1 MLVERESAISQFDL
15 CVEKLASGTGHV
27 ALICGE
33 AGIGKTA
40 FLEQIRLSYQAR
52 ARFYW
57 SGCDPLLT
65 PRPFGPVHDIVA
77 ELSTVLLELLE
88 NGASTTSIYSS
99 FYQTLESSN
108 EPIVL
113 VFEDVHWAD
122 HATLDLFKFLVR
134 RIAFVECLL
143 IISYRDDE
151 VGETH
156 PFRTVLD
163 VLPSAHTSRIPNE
176 PWLSNINN

>member
-65 PRPFGPVHDIVA
+65 PRPFGPVHDMVA

-88 NGASTTSIYSS
+88 DGASTTSIYSS

-143 IISYRDDE
+143 TISYRDDE

-163 VLPSAHTSRIPNE
+163 VLPSAHTPRIPNE
-176 PWLSNINN
+176 P